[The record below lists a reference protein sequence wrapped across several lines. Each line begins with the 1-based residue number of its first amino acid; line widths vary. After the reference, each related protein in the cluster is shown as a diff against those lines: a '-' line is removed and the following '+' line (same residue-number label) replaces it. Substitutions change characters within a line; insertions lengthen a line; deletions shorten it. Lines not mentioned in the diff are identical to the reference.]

1 MTSAGQ
7 RQSKMWKPMPECNEI
22 APMPGASRAFGA
34 SVAAASAGDFLIEA
48 IANAVAL
55 KLERMAGMHQ
65 RLMDVKDAAR
75 YLGMTEDALRHKSG
89 VDIPCVRMDGKL
101 RFDRRDLDRVI
112 DRAPRNGV

>member
-1 MTSAGQ
+1 
-7 RQSKMWKPMPECNEI
+7 
-22 APMPGASRAFGA
+22 
-34 SVAAASAGDFLIEA
+34 
-48 IANAVAL
+48 
-55 KLERMAGMHQ
+55 
-65 RLMDVKDAAR
+65 MDVKDAAR